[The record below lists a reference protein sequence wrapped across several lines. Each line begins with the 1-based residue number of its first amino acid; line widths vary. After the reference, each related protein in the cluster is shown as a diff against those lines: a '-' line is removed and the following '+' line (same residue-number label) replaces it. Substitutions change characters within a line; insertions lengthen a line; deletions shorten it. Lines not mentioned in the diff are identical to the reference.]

1 MNVFD
6 NDFDIEE
13 YIQKRLMEIE
23 NLESRRIFKE
33 AVGKLFL
40 QLHGEIEKEYHAL
53 SERIYDEVPLAISGP
68 EIVTN
73 IISRKDYDV
82 TDTYLFPMRKEDLN
96 SCEIEATSLLETLK
110 KKQPFYLYPVFLQ
123 ADYLKVAEFNNPLRI
138 FKGSVKLSIMNTL
151 QALSLDPICITV
163 KKLRNY
169 IIYFSLIICHGKACA
184 VRIYINYLMFI

>member
-40 QLHGEIEKEYHAL
+40 QLHGEIEKEYNAL

-68 EIVTN
+68 EIVTS
-73 IISRKDYDV
+73 IIY
-82 TDTYLFPMRKEDLN
+82 RKERL
-96 SCEIEATSLLETLK
+96 
-110 KKQPFYLYPVFLQ
+110 
-123 ADYLKVAEFNNPLRI
+123 
-138 FKGSVKLSIMNTL
+138 
-151 QALSLDPICITV
+151 
-163 KKLRNY
+163 
-169 IIYFSLIICHGKACA
+169 
-184 VRIYINYLMFI
+184 